1 MKAFLQRLPTRGW
14 LRHRLTNLPSAAEV
28 PLPNLIQGWAKGVF
42 HRVYLLGGPDT
53 LTKEE
58 GITLLKKHFL
68 GDDPSGMGLDL
79 FDGNDTTA
87 GAILTALNT
96 LPFFGGRRLIV
107 VRRAAEL
114 ATAETNRLADSI
126 PSIPASNCL
135 ALLWDEKVDQRSVL
149 VQAVKSAGALTVLWP
164 PFENQM
170 PAWVIRRAE
179 TAGKRMDRASAQAL
193 LDAVGPRLPDLVQ
206 ELEKLKLY
214 VKDRPAITLEDVEA
228 CGGARSTLRFMEWE
242 RILWRKDRT
251 KALALLEVMR
261 NNGDPAEK
269 LLPQLIRAIQKL
281 CLGKALLTENRVGK
295 KQAFDRLRVGLMDAQ
310 ADLERA
316 VSRWTWTH
324 LLDALDRLVEADVSM
339 KTGRG
344 SPDADLTRLVWALTE
359 GEVAAVKRI

>member
-1 MKAFLQRLPTRGW
+1 M
-14 LRHRLTNLPSAAEV
+14 PSAAEF
-28 PLPNLIQGWAKGVF
+28 PLSNLIKGWSQGVF

-58 GITLLKKHFL
+58 AVELLKKHYL
-68 GDDPSGMGLDL
+68 TDDPSGMGLDV
-79 FDGNDTTA
+79 FDGNDSSA
-87 GAILTALNT
+87 GSILTALNT
-96 LPFFGGRRLIV
+96 LPFFGGRRLLV

-114 ATAETNRLADSI
+114 ATAETNRLADGI
-126 PSIPASNCL
+126 PTIPPSNCL
-135 ALLWDEKVDQRSVL
+135 VLLWDEKVDQRSVL

-179 TAGKRMDRASAQAL
+179 TAGKQMDRAAAQAL

-214 VKDRPAITLEDVEA
+214 VKDRPSITMEDVDV
-228 CGGARSTLRFMEWE
+228 CGGTRSTLRFMEWE
-242 RILWRKDRT
+242 RVLWRKDRV
-251 KALALLEVMR
+251 KALSLLELMR

-295 KQAFDRLRVGLMDAQ
+295 KQVFDRLRVGLLDAQ

-316 VSRWTWTH
+316 VARWTWGH
-324 LLDALDRLVEADVSM
+324 LLNALDRLVEADVSM

-344 SPDADLTRLVWALTE
+344 SPDADLTRLVWTLTE
-359 GEVAAVKRI
+359 DEVAAVKRI